1 MSLHSGL
8 RPTPSYWLLHS
19 YLQHFSSD
27 LLQRRDPAIVD
38 VIHLAASALSAQGDA
53 IAEPG
58 PRTLHV
64 PVNRIE
70 RQVGC
75 GRNTVLISVH
85 DPHSS
90 CPSWRMGD
98 QALMRAVASLCLGFA
113 YKEYVIYRNSYGLLP
128 SPFGLGG
135 SVYSTDIERAKRVA
149 SRIETGMVFINYPDV
164 SWPDLPFGGV
174 KRSGYGKE
182 LSNLG
187 LEEFVNKKLVL
198 VPNIPAQAH

>member
-1 MSLHSGL
+1 LLLHCGQVFLTHREKLCFSSAALSLMSLHSGL

-98 QALMRAVASLCLGFA
+98 QALMRAVASLFPGLRLQGICNLSKLLWIATIAVWPRG
-113 YKEYVIYRNSYGLLP
+113 VGLL
-128 SPFGLGG
+128 
-135 SVYSTDIERAKRVA
+135 
-149 SRIETGMVFINYPDV
+149 
-164 SWPDLPFGGV
+164 
-174 KRSGYGKE
+174 
-182 LSNLG
+182 
-187 LEEFVNKKLVL
+187 
-198 VPNIPAQAH
+198 H